1 MRDWKHVSIDA
12 GIDIYFCDPA
22 LALAARHQ

>member
-12 GIDIYFCDPA
+12 GIDINFCDP
-22 LALAARHQ
+22 HSPWQGPK